1 MGCEVDTKYAMTF
14 GIKIAPQK
22 FVVGWKCV
30 SCAGKVLDVA
40 SLKQFRYMVM

>member
-30 SCAGKVLDVA
+30 SCAGVLDVA
-40 SLKQFRYMVM
+40 SPKHFRFMAM